1 VALEEYIVIKYMS
14 VYRNR
19 MIRMMY
25 KDLYLPVR
33 CYTPTK
39 EQFYSLL
46 GECKCMT
53 ECKFICES
61 QPPKIEKLKEYSLPL
76 DNGR

>member
-1 VALEEYIVIKYMS
+1 MS
-14 VYRNR
+14 VYKNR

-39 EQFYSLL
+39 AQFYSLL

-53 ECKFICES
+53 ECKFIHES
-61 QPPKIEKLKEYSLPL
+61 KPPKT
-76 DNGR
+76 

>member
-1 VALEEYIVIKYMS
+1 MS
-14 VYRNR
+14 VYKNR

-39 EQFYSLL
+39 AQFYSLL

-53 ECKFICES
+53 ECKFIHES
-61 QPPKIEKLKEYSLPL
+61 QKIEKLKEYSLPL

>member
-1 VALEEYIVIKYMS
+1 MS
-14 VYRNR
+14 VYKNR

-39 EQFYSLL
+39 AQFYSLL
-46 GECKCMT
+46 GECACMT
-53 ECKFICES
+53 KCKFMSES
-61 QPPKIEKLKEYSLPL
+61 KTYKDFKLRL

>member
-1 VALEEYIVIKYMS
+1 MS

-39 EQFYSLL
+39 AQFYSLL

-53 ECKFICES
+53 ECKFSGVSKCII
-61 QPPKIEKLKEYSLPL
+61 PLPKTIKDYTNIKTYL
-76 DNGR
+76 

>member
-1 VALEEYIVIKYMS
+1 MS
-14 VYRNR
+14 IYRNR
-19 MIRMMY
+19 MVRIMG
-25 KDLYLPVR
+25 KDLFLPVK

-53 ECKFICES
+53 ECKFSRES
-61 QPPKIEKLKEYSLPL
+61 KHNTPVPKRFKDSTRLKI
-76 DNGR
+76 

>member
-1 VALEEYIVIKYMS
+1 MS
-14 VYRNR
+14 IYRNR
-19 MIRMMY
+19 MVRMMG
-25 KDLYLPVR
+25 KDLFLPIK

-53 ECKFICES
+53 ECKFSREQKS
-61 QPPKIEKLKEYSLPL
+61 HKDYQQPL
-76 DNGR
+76 DNGQQFYFRDGRFYTKRTL

>member
-1 VALEEYIVIKYMS
+1 MS

-39 EQFYSLL
+39 AQFYSLL
-46 GECKCMT
+46 GECKCIT
-53 ECKFICES
+53 ECKFIHES
-61 QPPKIEKLKEYSLPL
+61 QRKKDSRNSTLVKDLES
-76 DNGR
+76 

>member
-1 VALEEYIVIKYMS
+1 MS

-25 KDLYLPVR
+25 KDIYLPVR

-39 EQFYSLL
+39 AQFYSLL
-46 GECKCMT
+46 GECACMT
-53 ECKFICES
+53 KCKFMSES
-61 QPPKIEKLKEYSLPL
+61 QRNQDYRNSVSEKDPDSR
-76 DNGR
+76 N

>member
-1 VALEEYIVIKYMS
+1 
-14 VYRNR
+14 

-39 EQFYSLL
+39 AHFYSLL
-46 GECKCMT
+46 GECKCIT
-53 ECKFICES
+53 ECKFIHES
-61 QPPKIEKLKEYSLPL
+61 QPPKIEKLKEYSVSL

>member
-1 VALEEYIVIKYMS
+1 MS

-39 EQFYSLL
+39 AQFYSLL

-53 ECKFICES
+53 ECKFIHES
-61 QPPKIEKLKEYSLPL
+61 QRKKDSRNSTLVKDLES
-76 DNGR
+76 

>member
-1 VALEEYIVIKYMS
+1 MS
-14 VYRNR
+14 VYKNR

-39 EQFYSLL
+39 AQFYSLL
-46 GECKCMT
+46 GECVCMT
-53 ECKFICES
+53 KCKFMSES
-61 QPPKIEKLKEYSLPL
+61 QRNQDYRNSVSEKDPES
-76 DNGR
+76 

>member
-1 VALEEYIVIKYMS
+1 MS
-14 VYRNR
+14 VYKNR

-39 EQFYSLL
+39 AQFYSLL
-46 GECKCMT
+46 GECKCIT
-53 ECKFICES
+53 ECKFIHES
-61 QPPKIEKLKEYSLPL
+61 QRKKDSRNSTLVKDLES
-76 DNGR
+76 

>member
-1 VALEEYIVIKYMS
+1 
-14 VYRNR
+14 
-19 MIRMMY
+19 
-25 KDLYLPVR
+25 VR

-39 EQFYSLL
+39 AQFYSLL

-53 ECKFICES
+53 ECKFIHES
-61 QPPKIEKLKEYSLPL
+61 QPPKIEKLKEYSVPL

>member
-1 VALEEYIVIKYMS
+1 MS
-14 VYRNR
+14 VYKNR

-39 EQFYSLL
+39 AQFYSLL
-46 GECKCMT
+46 GECKCIT
-53 ECKFICES
+53 ECKFIHES
-61 QPPKIEKLKEYSLPL
+61 QQKKDSQNSTLVKVLES
-76 DNGR
+76 

>member
-1 VALEEYIVIKYMS
+1 MS
-14 VYRNR
+14 VYKNR
-19 MIRMMY
+19 MIRFIY
-25 KDLYLPVR
+25 KDIHLPIK

-53 ECKFICES
+53 ECKFSRVSQRNRDYRNSVSEKDPES
-61 QPPKIEKLKEYSLPL
+61 R
-76 DNGR
+76 N

>member
-1 VALEEYIVIKYMS
+1 MS
-14 VYRNR
+14 VYKNR

-39 EQFYSLL
+39 TQFYSLL

-53 ECKFICES
+53 ECKFIHES
-61 QPPKIEKLKEYSLPL
+61 KLIQGYQNSLSVKDL
-76 DNGR
+76 ES

>member
-1 VALEEYIVIKYMS
+1 MS
-14 VYRNR
+14 VYKNR

-39 EQFYSLL
+39 AQFYSLL
-46 GECKCMT
+46 GECKCIT
-53 ECKFICES
+53 ECKFIHES
-61 QPPKIEKLKEYSLPL
+61 QLKKDSQNSTLVRDL
-76 DNGR
+76 HSQ

>member
-1 VALEEYIVIKYMS
+1 
-14 VYRNR
+14 
-19 MIRMMY
+19 MMY

-39 EQFYSLL
+39 AQFYSLL

-53 ECKFICES
+53 ECKFIHES
-61 QPPKIEKLKEYSLPL
+61 QKIEKLKEYSLPL

>member
-1 VALEEYIVIKYMS
+1 MS
-14 VYRNR
+14 VYKNR

-39 EQFYSLL
+39 AHFYSLL
-46 GECKCMT
+46 GECKCIT
-53 ECKFICES
+53 ECKFTSES
-61 QPPKIEKLKEYSLPL
+61 KPPKIEKLKEYSVSL

>member
-1 VALEEYIVIKYMS
+1 MS
-14 VYRNR
+14 IYRNR
-19 MIRMMY
+19 MVRIMG
-25 KDLYLPVR
+25 KDLFLPVK

-53 ECKFICES
+53 ECKFSRKS
-61 QPPKIEKLKEYSLPL
+61 QQKKDCRNSLRVK
-76 DNGR
+76 DQQS

>member
-1 VALEEYIVIKYMS
+1 
-14 VYRNR
+14 

-39 EQFYSLL
+39 AQFYSLL

-53 ECKFICES
+53 ECKFIHES
-61 QPPKIEKLKEYSLPL
+61 QRKKDSHNSLSVKDL
-76 DNGR
+76 ES

>member
-1 VALEEYIVIKYMS
+1 MS

-39 EQFYSLL
+39 AQFYSLL
-46 GECKCMT
+46 GECKCIT
-53 ECKFICES
+53 ECKFIHES
-61 QPPKIEKLKEYSLPL
+61 QEIEKLKEYSLPL

>member
-1 VALEEYIVIKYMS
+1 
-14 VYRNR
+14 

-39 EQFYSLL
+39 AQFYSLL

-53 ECKFICES
+53 ECKFIHES
-61 QPPKIEKLKEYSLPL
+61 QRKKDSRNSTLVKDLES
-76 DNGR
+76 

>member
-1 VALEEYIVIKYMS
+1 MS

-39 EQFYSLL
+39 AQFYSLL

-53 ECKFICES
+53 ECKFIHES
-61 QPPKIEKLKEYSLPL
+61 QRKKDSQNSTLVKVLES
-76 DNGR
+76 

>member
-1 VALEEYIVIKYMS
+1 MS

-39 EQFYSLL
+39 VQFYSLL

-53 ECKFICES
+53 ECKFIHES
-61 QPPKIEKLKEYSLPL
+61 RWKKDYQNSLPVKDL
-76 DNGR
+76 ESH